1 MKKYDIA
8 LIESDGCLTKDSYN
22 ALADMVDGERMIPIE
37 IEAAH
42 AECSAM
48 GFISEKAADQ
58 LDFDYDG
65 LRKYLGSIMDDIN
78 LENPEYTYE
87 YEGLSIYMGYEK
99 VLQEEKKD
107 VKSLGDDVYV
117 VRIREHLAGFYNVK
131 AASAEEA
138 EDFIHDKYYNEGG
151 LTVDEVI
158 DSDIECTGL
167 AKDMY
172 ENVYVDFD
180 ATEGDKELE

>member
-22 ALADMVDGERMIPIE
+22 ALADMISGERMIPIE

-65 LRKYLGSIMDDIN
+65 LRKYLGRIMDDIN
-78 LENPEYTYE
+78 LENREYTYK

-99 VLQEEKKD
+99 ILQEEKKD
-107 VKSLGDDVYV
+107 VEGPGDEVYV
-117 VRIREHLAGFYNVK
+117 VRVREHLGDDYNVR
-131 AASAEEA
+131 AASAEDAEA
-138 EDFIHDKYYNEGG
+138 FIRDKYGKGG
-151 LTVDEVI
+151 LTIDTEVI
-158 DSDIECTGL
+158 DTDIECTGL
-167 AKDMY
+167 AKNIY
-172 ENVYVDFD
+172 ENVYMDFD
-180 ATEGDKELE
+180 ATEEDREL